1 MSNTYTGYIREL
13 QITDDSPAQYQ
24 LLLDANLIPLNPLLG
39 CGLEVRFL
47 GQIECAEC
55 GQLTKK
61 SYGGGYCYPCFA
73 TLARCDLCVM
83 SPDRCHFHLKTCRD
97 PEWGESFCMQP
108 HTVYLANSSGLKVG
122 ITRQGRETKR
132 WLDQGATQGLP
143 LLTTTTRKEA
153 GEVEV
158 IIAKQLS
165 DRTNW
170 RLLVSQET
178 SPVNLADE
186 RNQLRGD
193 LDLPNV
199 VWSMESERQFQFPVR
214 QYSPAVNFS
223 LHKQTVRGNLIG
235 MKGQYL
241 LFDNGALN
249 ISRHRSYHIEL
260 TVLDDPVS
268 LDKED
273 QMELFT

>member
-1 MSNTYTGYIREL
+1 
-13 QITDDSPAQYQ
+13 
-24 LLLDANLIPLNPLLG
+24 
-39 CGLEVRFL
+39 
-47 GQIECAEC
+47 
-55 GQLTKK
+55 
-61 SYGGGYCYPCFA
+61 
-73 TLARCDLCVM
+73 
-83 SPDRCHFHLKTCRD
+83 
-97 PEWGESFCMQP
+97 MQP

-132 WLDQGATQGLP
+132 WLDQGAIQGLP
-143 LLTTTTRKEA
+143 LLTTSTRKEA

-186 RNQLRGD
+186 RDQLRDD
-193 LDLPNV
+193 LNLPNA
-199 VWSMESERQFQFPVR
+199 VWSMDPERQFQFPVQ

-223 LHKQTVRGNLIG
+223 LHKQTIRGNLIG

-249 ISRHRSYHIEL
+249 ISRHRSYHIEFI
-260 TVLDDPVS
+260 VLDDPVS

-273 QMELFT
+273 QLELFN